1 MPKSVK
7 ALMSLSSKSKLV
19 VSGLKQKFINLKPRL
34 TRATFANL
42 LMFSFILF
50 TSIGAALIFVPA
62 GLMVAGIACG
72 IFGYLLG
79 AE

>member
-1 MPKSVK
+1 
-7 ALMSLSSKSKLV
+7 MSLPSKLKLIIN
-19 VSGLKQKFINLKPRL
+19 SLKQKLVGMRPKL

>member
-1 MPKSVK
+1 
-7 ALMSLSSKSKLV
+7 MSLPPKLKLIIDSS
-19 VSGLKQKFINLKPRL
+19 KQKFVGFKSKL

-62 GLMVAGIACG
+62 GLIVAGIACG